1 MRWQKTSRS
10 KSFGQKITWRS
21 AGWPMFC
28 ALAFFYIGFHAIS
41 GDRGLYAW
49 LKESRRLDAVK
60 EELAEATAKREAYE
74 KKVSLL
80 SSQSLDI
87 DMLDERARAVL
98 GFTGSDEVMVL
109 LPKTQ

>member
-1 MRWQKTSRS
+1 MSWQRV
-10 KSFGQKITWRS
+10 
-21 AGWPMFC
+21 GWPLFC

-49 LKESRRLDAVK
+49 LKESRRLDVLK
-60 EELAEATAKREAYE
+60 EELGETTAKREAYE

-80 SSQSLDI
+80 SSQSLDV

-98 GFTGSDEVMVL
+98 GFVGSDEVMVL
-109 LPKTQ
+109 LPKQR